1 MNVYLDGRLVK
12 RTTRTRF
19 SIQIKVRGLRVG
31 RHRITVVAR
40 DRAGNRSVI
49 RRHFGRCALALAA
62 PRFTG

>member
-1 MNVYLDGRLVK
+1 VNVFLDGRRVK

-19 SIQIKVRGLRVG
+19 SIRVHVRDLRVG
-31 RHRITVVAR
+31 RHRITVVAY

-62 PRFTG
+62 PHFTG